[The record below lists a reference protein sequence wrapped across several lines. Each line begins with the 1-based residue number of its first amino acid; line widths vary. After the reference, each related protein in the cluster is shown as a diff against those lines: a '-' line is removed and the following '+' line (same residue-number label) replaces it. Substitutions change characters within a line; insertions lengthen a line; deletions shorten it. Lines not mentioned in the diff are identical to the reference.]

1 MYVVSACM
9 EPAYVN
15 CSYYIKR
22 KNLIFFLQTVT
33 KTDANAEGLAP
44 SHLVTVSASSFID
57 SSLAVSSS
65 LEEERTETDNKELL
79 SQTVDSVPDLAKT
92 AVKLTKVAEKHDG
105 SSEASL
111 DVGLEEETVD
121 GTQDPSGDSIATSHV
136 DSPHSSQEH
145 LKEVSVVVSERNLED
160 SPPMARPVAELRAT
174 GRHKSARPSPLTS
187 VTPPSLSRSSSG
199 DPPRSPFMIPKNP
212 FLTLVGKM
220 PKFQWS
226 TSHIRLLEDLLRSLQ
241 KIVNK
246 WKR

>member
-1 MYVVSACM
+1 M
-9 EPAYVN
+9 
-15 CSYYIKR
+15 
-22 KNLIFFLQTVT
+22 
-33 KTDANAEGLAP
+33 
-44 SHLVTVSASSFID
+44 
-57 SSLAVSSS
+57 
-65 LEEERTETDNKELL
+65 
-79 SQTVDSVPDLAKT
+79 DSVPDLAKT
-92 AVKLTKVAEKHDG
+92 VVKLTKVAEKHDG
-105 SSEASL
+105 GSEASL

-121 GTQDPSGDSIATSHV
+121 RGKIVQDPSVDSIATSHV

-174 GRHKSARPSPLTS
+174 GRHKFARPSPLTS

-226 TSHIRLLEDLLRSLQ
+226 ASHIRLLEDLLRSLQ

>member
-1 MYVVSACM
+1 M
-9 EPAYVN
+9 
-15 CSYYIKR
+15 
-22 KNLIFFLQTVT
+22 
-33 KTDANAEGLAP
+33 AP

-79 SQTVDSVPDLAKT
+79 DQTVDPVPDLAKT

-121 GTQDPSGDSIATSHV
+121 GGKNVQDPSGDSIATSHV

-174 GRHKSARPSPLTS
+174 GRHKFARPSPLTS